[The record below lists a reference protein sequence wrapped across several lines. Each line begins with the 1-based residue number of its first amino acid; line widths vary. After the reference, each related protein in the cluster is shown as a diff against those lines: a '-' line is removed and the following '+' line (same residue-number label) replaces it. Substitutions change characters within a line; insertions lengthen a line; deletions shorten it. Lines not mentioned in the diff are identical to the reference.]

1 MENDSKQ
8 AYQPAF
14 EKLDGVSNF
23 GTWKF
28 QMTMYLK
35 LEDLWSCIE
44 MPEDGVVDP
53 KKDIKALARIS
64 LALKSTCIQY
74 VRTVKTAKA
83 AWDAL
88 CGVFEDKGFYRR
100 VMLLRQLHQASY
112 SNFNTMDNYIEYIMN
127 LVHQLADIGRTI
139 DDQEVA
145 ELLLSGLPQEY
156 DIVVS
161 SLESATV
168 SKNLTSELVRT
179 RLLQEEHR
187 KKNND
192 KNDAMAFATKK
203 KPLICHFCHRPGHV
217 KAKCY
222 KYKKNKKQES
232 ATEQAFV
239 ATHQCLSTAN
249 SSEWLLDSGA
259 TAHMSND
266 LKWFSNIK
274 KCKQTVSVANGA
286 TLTCYG
292 RGEEQTRSDLGV
304 KDDALVLQSSHDV
317 DAALVRPPSKVLQRP
332 MMMET
337 MRSEQTL

>member
-8 AYQPAF
+8 ANQPAF

-44 MPEDGVVDP
+44 IPEGGVVDP

-74 VRTVKTAKA
+74 
-83 AWDAL
+83 
-88 CGVFEDKGFYRR
+88 
-100 VMLLRQLHQASY
+100 
-112 SNFNTMDNYIEYIMN
+112 
-127 LVHQLADIGRTI
+127 LADIGRTI

-292 RGEEQTRSDLGV
+292 RGEEQTRSDLDFTSRSDRMMRP
-304 KDDALVLQSSHDV
+304 DDASVLQSSHDV
-317 DAALVRPPSKVLQRP
+317 DAALVSSELWHKRLGHLSHRGVRPPSKVLQRP

>member
-1 MENDSKQ
+1 MENDFKQ
-8 AYQPAF
+8 ANQPAF

-44 MPEDGVVDP
+44 IPEGGVVDP

-74 VRTVKTAKA
+74 VRTAKTAKA

-187 KKNND
+187 
-192 KNDAMAFATKK
+192 
-203 KPLICHFCHRPGHV
+203 HV

-274 KCKQTVSVANGA
+274 KCKQTVTVANGA

-304 KDDALVLQSSHDV
+304 KDDASVLQSSHDV
-317 DAALVRPPSKVLQRP
+317 DAALVSSELWHKRLGHLSHRGVRPPSKVLQRP